1 MLLCP
6 APIEWGIKYWWS
18 SSVCPSVTC
27 LILNQEQNGVGSW
40 KLAGSPYHRWP
51 VTSFRDLSQGQR
63 SRLPGQLTLWLK
75 ICHILRTGRPTN
87 FTLGIQME
95 YNDSHRWHAQWPP
108 PLKLWVAVQVT
119 ITGSISTW
127 LQLAAACRAALW
139 STVLLR
145 VALHSQSMLVNE
157 LWIGNHLKT

>member
-1 MLLCP
+1 MAIVCL
-6 APIEWGIKYWWS
+6 
-18 SSVCPSVTC
+18 SVCHMSHSKSRTEWRRK
-27 LILNQEQNGVGSW
+27 L

-51 VTSFRDLSQGQR
+51 VTSFTDLSQGQR

-75 ICHILRTGRPTN
+75 ICHILRTGRSTN

-139 STVLLR
+139 STVVLR